1 MIDLINIASDL
12 PHNRFLDLYQK
23 ALKENQRGIEAIA
36 ISSYDKSSN
45 EVESRFVN
53 LKYIT
58 GNEWIFFSNYLSP
71 KAMQFESHDQISAL
85 FHWGAINSQV
95 RLKAKINKTSV
106 EFSDNHFQSRT
117 KEKNALAISSNQSQP
132 IDSFDSVKDNF
143 YKTLAS
149 MDSESKRPEYWGG
162 YSFTPYYFEFW
173 EGHENRLNQR
183 HVFSMEEGLLERISA
198 PALAVFFL

>member
-12 PHNRFLDLYQK
+12 PHNKFLYLYQK
-23 ALKENQRGIEAIA
+23 ALKENQRGIEAVA

-58 GNEWIFFSNYLSP
+58 DNEWIFFSNYLSP

-85 FHWGAINSQV
+85 FHWGTINSQI
-95 RLKAKINKTSV
+95 RLKAKIKKTSV
-106 EFSDNHFQSRT
+106 EFSDNHFQSRS
-117 KEKNALAISSNQSQP
+117 KDKNALAISSKQSQP
-132 IDSFDSVKDNF
+132 IDSFDSVKENF
-143 YKTLAS
+143 HTALAS
-149 MDSESKRPEYWGG
+149 MDPESKRPEYWGG

-183 HVFSMEEGLLERISA
+183 HVFSMEEGSWSESLLQ
-198 PALAVFFL
+198 P

>member
-12 PHNRFLDLYQK
+12 PHNRLLDLYQK
-23 ALKENQRGIEAIA
+23 ALKDNQRGIEAIA

-117 KEKNALAISSNQSQP
+117 KEKNALAISSNQSKP
-132 IDSFDSVKDNF
+132 INSYSQVKENYNKSLKNDDL
-143 YKTLAS
+143 K
-149 MDSESKRPEYWGG
+149 KCPEFWGG

-173 EGHENRLNQR
+173 EGHESRLN
-183 HVFSMEEGLLERISA
+183 EREVYEKSDDSWKHLILQ
-198 PALAVFFL
+198 P